1 MNSKRKRWV
10 LFVLAVV
17 MVILGESALWLLLP
31 TLFDRFGVNVV
42 GLGVGTLFMS
52 VFFLV
57 AAYLIRHAQGKPLKR
72 WKAELAQAYV
82 GLAIV
87 VALGIFYEA
96 LLPEGVLLIWP
107 YAILP
112 IATMLLVY
120 YGLGRIP
127 RIKERLDRLS
137 YN

>member
-57 AAYLIRHAQGKPLKR
+57 AAYLIRHAQGKTPQR
-72 WKAELAQAYV
+72 WRAELAQAYV

>member
-1 MNSKRKRWV
+1 VDSKSKRWA

-17 MVILGESALWLLLP
+17 MVILGESALWFLLP
-31 TLFDRFGVNVV
+31 TLFDRFGVNVL
-42 GLGVGTLFMS
+42 GLSVGTFFMS

-57 AAYLIRHAQGKPLKR
+57 AAYLIRHAQGKTPQR
-72 WKAELAQAYV
+72 WRAELAQAYV
-82 GLAIV
+82 GLAVV
-87 VALGIFYEA
+87 VALGIFYET

-107 YAILP
+107 YGILP
-112 IATMLLVY
+112 IATMLVAY
-120 YGLGRIP
+120 YVGRRIP